1 MNMRKTLEDT
11 ATNFASMAGPFAG
24 RVRDTAD
31 DLIDRIG
38 TESRHL
44 SEKAIDRV
52 GERLE
57 HLPEAALDRLNLVT
71 ARRARRRTIMG
82 LLVGL
87 ILGAVLVQL
96 FSGSEGERRRRAI
109 LSKLGWD
116 DPQSAAAVTGD
127 VPK

>member
-11 ATNFASMAGPFAG
+11 ATGIASMAGPFAD
-24 RVRDTAD
+24 RMRDTAD

-52 GERLE
+52 GDRLE

-87 ILGAVLVQL
+87 VLGAVLVQL
-96 FSGSEGERRRRAI
+96 FSGAEGERRRQAI
-109 LSKLGWD
+109 RSKLGWG
-116 DPQSAAAVTGD
+116 DPQSAAAVTGE